1 MHVVVAG
8 ASGFLGTPLVARL
21 RQRGHEVTR
30 LVRGDDTAPDASR
43 WDPAS
48 GRVDQALVG
57 AADAVVN
64 LSGANISRWP
74 RTSSYAREILQ
85 SRLGATGTLARAI
98 AAADRPPAFVSGSG
112 MSWYG
117 VDRGDDSLD
126 ESAGPGSGFLADV
139 SQQWEAATAPA
150 AEAGA
155 RVCLVRT
162 SLVMDASGSALKLM
176 AVPFRLGVGGRLGS
190 GRQRMSVVSRD
201 DWVSA
206 VTFLVE
212 HDSLAG
218 PFNVSIP
225 QTVTNAEFTAELGR
239 QLHRPTVLAV
249 PSPAI
254 RLALGGIA
262 DDLLGSLDVRPAAL
276 EAAGFT
282 FAHPS
287 LASTLKAALS

>member
-21 RQRGHEVTR
+21 RERGHEVTR

-43 WDPAS
+43 WDPAA
-48 GRVDQALVG
+48 GRVDHALVG

-74 RTSSYAREILQ
+74 RTSAYEHEILH
-85 SRLGATGTLARAI
+85 SRLGATSTLARAI
-98 AAADRPPAFVSGSG
+98 ATADRPPAFVSGSG

-117 VDRGDDSLD
+117 VDRGDELLD
-126 ESAGPGSGFLADV
+126 ERAGPGAGFLAEV
-139 SQQWEAATAPA
+139 SQRWEAATAPA

-155 RVCLVRT
+155 RVCLLRT
-162 SLVMDASGSALKLM
+162 SLVMDASGSALRLM
-176 AVPFRLGVGGRLGS
+176 AVPFRLGLGGRLGS
-190 GRQRMSVVSRD
+190 GRQRTSVVSRE

-206 VTFLVE
+206 TTFLVE
-212 HDSLAG
+212 HESAAG

-225 QTVTNAEFTAELGR
+225 QSVTNAELTGELGR
-239 QLHRPTVLAV
+239 QLRRPAVLAV

-262 DDLLGSLDVRPAAL
+262 DDLLGSLDVHPRAL
-276 EAAGFT
+276 LDAGFR

-287 LASTLKAALS
+287 LASTLRAALS

>member
-21 RQRGHEVTR
+21 RERGHEVTR

-43 WDPAS
+43 WDPAD

-85 SRLGATGTLARAI
+85 SRLGATTTLARAI
-98 AAADRPPAFVSGSG
+98 AAAERPPAFVSGSG

-126 ESAGPGSGFLADV
+126 EQAGPGEGFLADV

-155 RVCLVRT
+155 RVCTVRT

-176 AVPFRLGVGGRLGS
+176 AVPFRLGLGGRLGS
-190 GRQRMSVVSRD
+190 GEQRMSLVSRD

-212 HDSLAG
+212 HASLSG

-239 QLHRPTVLAV
+239 QLHRPAVLAV
-249 PSPAI
+249 PAPAI

-262 DDLLGSLDVRPAAL
+262 DDLLGSLDVRPRAL
-276 EAAGFT
+276 LDAGFE

-287 LASTLKAALS
+287 LASTLRAALS

>member
-126 ESAGPGSGFLADV
+126 ESAPPGSGFLADV

-150 AEAGA
+150 TEAGA

-212 HDSLAG
+212 HDALAG

-225 QTVTNAEFTAELGR
+225 QTVTNAEFSAELGR

-287 LASTLKAALS
+287 LASTLRAALS